1 MTCREA
7 LRELLALD
15 ADQEPRQD
23 LAAHLA
29 RCERCR
35 QEEAKLRF
43 ALASL
48 RVAER
53 ESTDEELTGR
63 IMAATQAEPPRHE
76 AAEAHEPMPLRNW
89 LLAGVLIVGGIL
101 GLHYSKSFEWLRL
114 AFGEAIDL
122 AIGLILG
129 VFLTTYLCLLVG
141 SNLRRVQRLFR
152 PH

>member
-1 MTCREA
+1 MTCRDA

-15 ADQEPRQD
+15 SDQQPRQE

-35 QEEAKLRF
+35 PEAVKLRI

-48 RVAER
+48 RVAEC

-63 IMAATQAEPPRHE
+63 IMTAIRAEPSPRE
-76 AAEAHEPMPLRNW
+76 VAEPHEPMPLRNW
-89 LLAGVLIVGGIL
+89 LVAGLLIFGGIL
-101 GLHYSKSFEWLRL
+101 GLHYSESFEWLRL

-122 AIGLILG
+122 AMGLILG
-129 VFLTTYLCLLVG
+129 IFLTTYLCVLVG
-141 SNLRRVQRLFR
+141 SNLKRVQQLFR

>member
-15 ADQEPRQD
+15 SDQKPRQE

-35 QEEAKLRF
+35 REEAKLRF
-43 ALASL
+43 AMMAL
-48 RVAER
+48 RPPERRRTDDELTSRIMTAIRAEPSPHGVAE
-53 ESTDEELTGR
+53 
-63 IMAATQAEPPRHE
+63 P
-76 AAEAHEPMPLRNW
+76 HEPMPLRNW
-89 LLAGVLIVGGIL
+89 LVAGVLIFGGIL
-101 GLHYSKSFEWLRL
+101 GLHYSESFEWLRL

-122 AIGLILG
+122 AMGLILG

-141 SNLRRVQRLFR
+141 SNLKRVQRLFR